1 MRPGSCCFS
10 SLILFSDDRFDLNY
24 MDPPIRTSKE
34 RKEGAQEVSKYL
46 EVLTPDEREMPGFE
60 GKLGKWDRHRSV
72 QSPVWRLDLFFSDTG
87 LTVTRCSRGYTLAT
101 EPL

>member
-1 MRPGSCCFS
+1 M
-10 SLILFSDDRFDLNY
+10 LFSDDRFDLNY

-60 GKLGKWDRHRSV
+60 GKLAKWDRHRSV
-72 QSPVWRLDLFFSDTG
+72 SSKVSTLIALEGFHLSQ
-87 LTVTRCSRGYTLAT
+87 TRH
-101 EPL
+101 

>member
-1 MRPGSCCFS
+1 
-10 SLILFSDDRFDLNY
+10 

-60 GKLGKWDRHRSV
+60 GKLAKWDRHRSV
-72 QSPVWRLDLFFSDTG
+72 SSLQQSTP
-87 LTVTRCSRGYTLAT
+87 
-101 EPL
+101 